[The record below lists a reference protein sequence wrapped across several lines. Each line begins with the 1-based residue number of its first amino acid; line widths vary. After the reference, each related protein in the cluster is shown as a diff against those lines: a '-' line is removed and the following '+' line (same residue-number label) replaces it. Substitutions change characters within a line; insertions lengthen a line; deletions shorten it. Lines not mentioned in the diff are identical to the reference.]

1 MEPLTVQLSEEQL
14 KKKQAQQR
22 AKAPPPGTSRILS
35 RATRDQ
41 KKQHMAMIKETSEQK
56 KLNET
61 LKAEEPKQQDHK
73 ETEDGWQSLIENLIP
88 NNLDLCLKY
97 MNDDT
102 FTLKIKNKLQISKQ
116 LMIEAKIEGA
126 SQFRELSKLITN
138 LLSIQIE
145 IDEQDSLSS
154 TLKQD
159 NSSKKPDASQLEI
172 LQRFS
177 SNIDLAKYFF
187 DLLKLFL
194 SDRANLK
201 NLKEVK
207 LFLKKILILKYFFFN
222 LASLV

>member
-35 RATRDQ
+35 RATKDQ

-61 LKAEEPKQQDHK
+61 LKAEEPKNQDQK
-73 ETEDGWQSLIENLIP
+73 ETEDGWQSLLENLIP
-88 NNLDLCLKY
+88 DNIDLCLKY
-97 MNDDT
+97 MNDET
-102 FTLKIKNKLQISKQ
+102 FANKIKNKLQTSKQ

-126 SQFRELSKLITN
+126 SQFRELSKLISN

-159 NSSKKPDASQLEI
+159 NSAKKPDTSQLEI
-172 LQRFS
+172 LQRFCT
-177 SNIDLAKYFF
+177 NIDLAKYFF

-194 SDRANLK
+194 SDRTNLK

-207 LFLKKILILKYFFFN
+207 LFKFFKKIILIIFF
-222 LASLV
+222 